1 MEGEGGEQQETHKN
15 EESRLPRPQ
24 FYEGEVG
31 RNLITEDI
39 YQTVCRRKERRNILD
54 DDEELEEYE
63 GFLPL
68 RARKK
73 ARCLTTETVGRKW
86 VEHF

>member
-1 MEGEGGEQQETHKN
+1 M
-15 EESRLPRPQ
+15 
-24 FYEGEVG
+24 G
-31 RNLITEDI
+31 RYLIIGDLHP
-39 YQTVCRRKERRNILD
+39 TVCRRKERRNILD